1 MIVMS
6 RQNLQIEIKEKKEGQ
21 MELGEL
27 YKSLGTSYTGISSIE
42 AKKRITRYGYN
53 QAVSK
58 HEKLAIVEFF
68 KRFLNP
74 LTITLLL
81 VATLSFIL
89 GQNIDA
95 SIVIT
100 MAVLSVALSYIQEY
114 NASKTAKKLRAMINI
129 KATVWRDGK
138 KHELAVKELVPGDII
153 ELSAGKMIPADV
165 RIISSNHFSVNQAVL
180 TGESFPVDKNEKL
193 SQKSY
198 TSVFDMEN
206 IAFMGSSVAGGSA
219 TAVVISTGKQTEFG
233 KLSLSLVAVRTQATA
248 FDKGIRSFTYLM
260 IRLITVLVLV
270 IFVANVALKGNSL
283 EGLLFALAVA
293 VGLTPEMLPMILTIN
308 LSKGAMA
315 MAKKKVIVKEL
326 ASIQNFGAMDIL
338 CTDKTGTL
346 TEDKVSLQDHIDSEG
361 KDSARVLE
369 LAYKN
374 SMFQTGM
381 DNVLDNSI
389 KRHKRF
395 NLEKITKIYEIP
407 FDFNR
412 RIMSVIIKDKT
423 IQLIAKGAPEN
434 ILHKSTHL
442 YSGGKI
448 VKLSDEKRIKLHKKY
463 DKLSQ
468 EGYRVLAIAY
478 KNIKSK
484 KTYSLAD
491 EKDLV
496 FAGYV
501 TFIDT
506 AKASSKEAM
515 DKLESLGINIKI
527 LTGDNEYVTRN
538 ICREIGL
545 EITGLVTSQEIN
557 SMNDAQLRVVAMKAN
572 IFTRLTPDNK
582 VRIIKI
588 LKSLGHT
595 VGYMGDG
602 INDSPSLKA
611 ADVGISVNNAADIS
625 KETAEIILLEKNLNI
640 LANCVTEGRKVF
652 GNTVK
657 YIKMGASSN
666 FGNMFSMAGASLFLP
681 FMPMLP
687 PQILLNN
694 FLYDISQVAL
704 PTDNVD
710 KEYIEKPKPWNI
722 NFLKEFIFIIGPISS
737 IFDFATFGI
746 MIWVFNASP
755 SLFQTGWFV
764 ESLTTQILVI
774 HIIRTNKVPF
784 IGSRAS
790 KSLLLATI
798 GTVLVG
804 ALIPYTFI
812 GGFFGFTPLPP
823 LFFGILLAMSVAY
836 LILVQFVKTLFARR
850 FAE

>member
-1 MIVMS
+1 MS
-6 RQNLQIEIKEKKEGQ
+6 NQNLILINKEKKEAK
-21 MELGEL
+21 MKVEDL
-27 YKSLGTSYTGISSIE
+27 YKLLDTSISGLSQVE
-42 AKKRITRYGYN
+42 AKKRIARFGYN
-53 QAVSK
+53 QSVSK
-58 HEKLAIVEFF
+58 KEQAPILGFF
-68 KRFLNP
+68 KKFLNP

-81 VATLSFIL
+81 VAVLSYVL

-95 SIVIT
+95 TIVVT
-100 MAVLSVALSYIQEY
+100 MAVLSVGLSFFQEY
-114 NASKTAKKLRAMINI
+114 NASKTAKKLAEMINI
-129 KATVWRDGK
+129 KAIVWRDGK
-138 KHELAVKELVPGDII
+138 KHELPVKELVPGDII

-165 RIISSNHFSVNQAVL
+165 RVISSNHFSVNQSVL

-193 SQKSY
+193 TQKTY

-206 IAFMGSSVAGGSA
+206 IAFMGSSVSGGSA
-219 TAVVISTGKQTEFG
+219 TALVLSTGKQTEFG
-233 KLSLSLVAVRTQATA
+233 KLSLSLVSVRYQATS

-260 IRLITVLVLV
+260 IRLIGLLVLV

-293 VGLTPEMLPMILTIN
+293 VGLTPEMLPMIVTIN

-315 MAKKKVIVKEL
+315 LAKKKVIVKEL

-374 SMFQTGM
+374 SMFQSGM

-389 KRHKRF
+389 RRHKRF
-395 NLEKITKIYEIP
+395 NIEKIIKLYEVP

-412 RIMSVIIKDKT
+412 RTMSVIIKEKT
-423 IQLIAKGAPEN
+423 VQLIAKGAPEN

-442 YSGGKI
+442 HSGGKI
-448 VKLSDEKRIKLHKKY
+448 VKLSDEKRIRLHKRY

-468 EGYRVLAIAY
+468 EGFRVLAVAY
-478 KNIKSK
+478 KNVKQKRS
-484 KTYSLAD
+484 YSVAD
-491 EKDLV
+491 ENDLV
-496 FAGYV
+496 FAGFV

-515 DKLESLGINIKI
+515 DKLEVLGVKIKI

-545 EITGLVTSQEIN
+545 EITGLLTSQEIN
-557 SMNDAQLRVVAMKAN
+557 SMNDAQLRSAAEKAN

-582 VRIIKI
+582 VRIIKA
-588 LKSLGHT
+588 LRSLGHT

-602 INDSPSLKA
+602 INDSTSLKT

-640 LANCVTEGRKVF
+640 LASCVVEGRKVF
-652 GNTVK
+652 ANTVK

-666 FGNMFSMAGASLFLP
+666 FGNMFSMAGASFFLP
-681 FMPMLP
+681 FLPMVP

-784 IGSRAS
+784 IGSRPS
-790 KSLLLATI
+790 KTLLLATI
-798 GTVLVG
+798 GTVLFG
-804 ALIPYTFI
+804 ALIPYTSV
-812 GGFFGFTPLPP
+812 GKFFGFTPLPA
-823 LFFGILLAMSVAY
+823 LFFAILLAMSVAY
-836 LILVQFVKTLFARR
+836 LILVQFVKTLFSRR
-850 FAE
+850 FEE

>member
-1 MIVMS
+1 MS